1 MKRKDNVLKCVSY
14 KMLQKAISALDPSS
28 NTGIG
33 ELRWWEEE
41 GYIATKPLL
50 PIAPLG
56 QRGIFRSRVGDVD
69 LDY

>member
-28 NTGIG
+28 IG
-33 ELRWWEEE
+33 ELRWWEE

-56 QRGIFRSRVGDVD
+56 AERD
-69 LDY
+69 L